1 MPFLLNILSMVFFLD
16 SLRSIPQLI
25 DVIELHEENIFEM
38 FVTPSKFQSWIDV
51 RELHEENIF
60 DMLSWTDWSMFAS
73 ISFI

>member
-1 MPFLLNILSMVFFLD
+1 MTFILD

-38 FVTPSKFQSWIDV
+38 FVIPSKFQSWIDV
-51 RELHEENIF
+51 IELHEENIF
-60 DMLSWTDWSMFAS
+60 DMLYCTDWSLLSS

>member
-1 MPFLLNILSMVFFLD
+1 MPFLLNILSMAFFLD
-16 SLRSIPQLI
+16 AFRSIPQLI

-38 FVTPSKFQSWIDV
+38 FVIPSKFQSWIDV

-60 DMLSWTDWSMFAS
+60 DMLLCMDLFAS

>member
-1 MPFLLNILSMVFFLD
+1 MPFLLNILSMAFFLD
-16 SLRSIPQLI
+16 SFRSIPQLI

-38 FVTPSKFQSWIDV
+38 FVIPSKFQSWIDV

-60 DMLSWTDWSMFAS
+60 DMLYWTDWSMFAS

>member
-1 MPFLLNILSMVFFLD
+1 MPFLLNILSMAFFLD

-38 FVTPSKFQSWIDV
+38 FVIPSKFQSWIDV
-51 RELHEENIF
+51 MELHEENIL
-60 DMLSWTDWSMFAS
+60 MLSCTALFAS

>member
-1 MPFLLNILSMVFFLD
+1 MTFILD

-38 FVTPSKFQSWIDV
+38 FVIPSKFQSWIETRDP
-51 RELHEENIF
+51 HDENIF
-60 DMLSWTDWSMFAS
+60 DMLYCTNWSLLSS